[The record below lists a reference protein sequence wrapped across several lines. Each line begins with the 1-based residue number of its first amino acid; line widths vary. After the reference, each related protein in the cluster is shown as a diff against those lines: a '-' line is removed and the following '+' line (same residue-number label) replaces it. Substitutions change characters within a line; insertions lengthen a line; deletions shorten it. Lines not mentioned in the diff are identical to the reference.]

1 MNAHMRFRNP
11 DGTTKDWLI
20 QEIPEGF
27 RTRWGR
33 TGQIN
38 QEKTFDK
45 KRFPGGIYNEMRKR
59 IQAQIRQGY
68 EYVEGVPAGCPQ
80 GAVWQAT
87 GARAVHPR
95 TEEAPALEPSAASPP
110 GPSATNPPKPLE
122 APVWDLSR
130 SQYPHFL

>member
-1 MNAHMRFRNP
+1 MNAHLRFRNS

-20 QEIPEGF
+20 EETPEGF

-33 TGQIN
+33 TGQVN

-45 KRFPGGIYNEMRKR
+45 KRFPGGVYNEMRKR
-59 IQAQIRQGY
+59 VQAQLRQGY

-80 GAVWQAT
+80 GAVWQSAEERTVPPAT
-87 GARAVHPR
+87 
-95 TEEAPALEPSAASPP
+95 EKAPAFEPPAASTANRT
-110 GPSATNPPKPLE
+110 ATNPTESSE

-130 SQYPHFL
+130 SWYPLFL